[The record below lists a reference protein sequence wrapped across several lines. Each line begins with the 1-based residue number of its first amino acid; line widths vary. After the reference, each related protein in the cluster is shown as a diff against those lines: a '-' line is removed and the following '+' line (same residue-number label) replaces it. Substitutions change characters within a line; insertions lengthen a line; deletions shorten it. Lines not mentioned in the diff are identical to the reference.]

1 MAKLHKL
8 SEIAAGKDKNIIKR
22 GEISCNT
29 ILYLAKIVLLMRSL
43 HSKVICIILYITWWM
58 MKYLGASCLFRKFML
73 NFAAKR
79 EYMELTKQ
87 DRRVLKDIIRI
98 GILRRCEEWLAE
110 TSALI
115 SKEYVDDENAFD
127 RCLEVTKRSRDFFKE
142 AMRREDYYRNTMIE
156 LGIENLLFEGYLTD
170 ADFVGC
176 REELRTYI
184 LERHQQLKNMRVEEQ

>member
-1 MAKLHKL
+1 MF
-8 SEIAAGKDKNIIKR
+8 
-22 GEISCNT
+22 
-29 ILYLAKIVLLMRSL
+29 
-43 HSKVICIILYITWWM
+43 
-58 MKYLGASCLFRKFML
+58 LGASYFFLQFYSYLCSK
-73 NFAAKR
+73 K

-87 DRRVLKDIIRI
+87 DRRLLKGIIRI

-127 RCLEVTKRSRDFFKE
+127 RCMEVTKRSRDFFKE